1 MKKGILYTFIAVLLI
16 GLIFILPTT
25 KVKAEEI
32 DEPETTETQPTEY
45 KEIDLEEIV
54 VDIADKYL
62 GEYVDRQLIANIV
75 SIATGVLGYLALII
89 TNIIYKK
96 YKKNTVDDFMK
107 ALISNDGDHLKV
119 IVKDLK
125 EEIQSLK
132 AQYLEL
138 KKANDTV
145 VKALVLSQDNTAKGK
160 IALLEY
166 LGVNTDNQETK
177 AEAEQITK
185 KLEEEQAKKEE
196 VNAKVSGEYNDLF

>member
-1 MKKGILYTFIAVLLI
+1 MKKGILYTFIAFLLI

-32 DEPETTETQPTEY
+32 DEPETTETQPAEY

-75 SIATGVLGYLALII
+75 SIATGVLGYLGLII

-107 ALISNDGDHLKV
+107 ALASNDGAHLQTY
-119 IVKDLK
+119 VKDLK
-125 EEIQSLK
+125 EEILSLK
-132 AQYLEL
+132 AQNLEL
-138 KKANDTV
+138 KKGYDTV